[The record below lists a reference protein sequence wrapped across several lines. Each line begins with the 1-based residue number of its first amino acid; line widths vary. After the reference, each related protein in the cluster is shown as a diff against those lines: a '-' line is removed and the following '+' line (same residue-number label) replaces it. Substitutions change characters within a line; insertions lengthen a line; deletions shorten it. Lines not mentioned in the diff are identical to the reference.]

1 MKGFFIFYSAIILC
15 VFCLLGGTLD
25 FVTDSV
31 LINNVETVKVSVEG
45 AVEYEGDFTV
55 TSNTYV
61 IEVLRMAGISYNAVL
76 DDINL
81 YEFVTNKSTIKVPF
95 GVININTAEL
105 KELMELDGVG
115 ISYAGKIITYRE
127 LTPFRNITD
136 LMNISNSIYEKN
148 HTRITV

>member
-1 MKGFFIFYSAIILC
+1 MKSFFVFYSAVILC

-25 FVTDSV
+25 FVTDSI
-31 LINNVETVKVSVEG
+31 LINNVETVTVSVEG

-81 YEFVTNKSTIKVPF
+81 YEFVTNKSTIDVPF
-95 GVININTAEL
+95 GIININTAEE
-105 KELMELDGVG
+105 KELMALDGVG
-115 ISYAGKIITYRE
+115 ISYASKIITYRE
-127 LTPFRNITD
+127 VTPFRNITD

-148 HTRITV
+148 YTRITV